1 MAKTNKTEDQED
13 RPVEILEGED
23 ALAESEEDSAS
34 YTSEREQAAK
44 EHLEESQK
52 LARQQFVFLG
62 EPEPEIDIPDPEDRP
77 VDGFSEAEEE
87 ALKTQ
92 NEIAS
97 EGYSPKGYSDF
108 LSETKDS
115 PDINPDAKEFQ
126 LPEFKEPDE
135 FTGPE
140 AADEAARTGVNPR
153 SAATASDRE
162 GMEQESDQVAPIS
175 ENAEPVSKSS
185 PARAP
190 RTLDKTLDD

>member
-1 MAKTNKTEDQED
+1 MAKTKETED
-13 RPVEILEGED
+13 RTEILEGEE
-23 ALAESEEDSAS
+23 ALEESQEDSAA
-34 YTSEREQAAK
+34 YTSEREKAAE
-44 EHLEESQK
+44 EHLKESQD

-92 NEIAS
+92 NSIAS
-97 EGYSPKGYSDF
+97 ESYSPKGYSDY
-108 LSETKDS
+108 LSEVKDS

-126 LPEFKEPDE
+126 LPEFDEPDE

-162 GMEQESDQVAPIS
+162 GMEQGSDQVAPIS